1 MSRSKKEIAEAYNL
15 PFPVAL
21 RTLMRENAIT
31 QENIAEVTGK
41 TRQTVSQYVNGI
53 SEPGYETLIKIADY
67 FDVSVDYMLGR
78 TKDRRKE
85 PTIYDQIGLSEES
98 ITILRVA
105 QESIDGVTEHKKLS
119 KLIPDYSELQHEFGL
134 SEASTDTIWKSLAAS
149 TVRDLRRYLPE
160 FIDRVIEVAID
171 NPIVIENFSQ
181 IVNWDR
187 RPPGL
192 DEVMSQDEFV
202 RFKVFEITN
211 YLNTRLLERFEDYRG
226 GYNGND

>member
-1 MSRSKKEIAEAYNL
+1 
-15 PFPVAL
+15 
-21 RTLMRENAIT
+21 MRENSIT
-31 QENIAEVTGK
+31 QEKIAEVTGK

-53 SEPGYETLIKIADY
+53 SEPGYDTLVKIADF

-85 PTIYDQIGLSEES
+85 PTIYDKIGLSEES

-105 QESIDGVTEHKKLS
+105 QESKDGVIEHKKLS
-119 KLIPDYSELQHEFGL
+119 KLIPDNSELQHEFGL
-134 SEASTDTIWKSLAAS
+134 PEDSTHTIWKSLAVS
-149 TVRDLRRYLPE
+149 TCCDLREYLPE

-187 RPPGL
+187 QPPGL
-192 DEVMSQDEFV
+192 DKVMSQDEFV

-211 YLNTRLLERFEDYRG
+211 YLNTRLLEWFESYRG
-226 GYNGND
+226 GSNGHN